1 MTVIIIS
8 GMAILPQQREVTA
21 GTGTS
26 TRNPAAA
33 EAVFLES
40 TVELLAPLRVTA
52 GDVVV
57 DVGPGAGSATVA
69 LAEAVGAHGRVY
81 AVDLDPAMLEAT
93 MAAAREA
100 GLSDRVRPV
109 LHDLE
114 DGAPPLPESVDALWS
129 SACVHHVR
137 DWEAAVRALASVVR
151 PGGTLCLAEG
161 GLPTR
166 CLPWDAG
173 VGRPGLE
180 IRLDE
185 AHNRW
190 STQWFSGRPGARR
203 QRRGWAEVMVAA
215 GLTEVASRSALVDYP
230 APLSTQV
237 GTVVLEELSA
247 RVARATPFLDED
259 DRAAWELLL
268 DPSGAHWL
276 GRRTDLTLLTV
287 RTAFAGR
294 VPR

>member
-1 MTVIIIS
+1 
-8 GMAILPQQREVTA
+8 MAIRQQRKPTT

-26 TRNPAAA
+26 TKNPSAA
-33 EAVFLES
+33 EEVFRES
-40 TVELLAPLRVTA
+40 TAHLLAALRVST

-57 DVGPGAGSATVA
+57 DVGPGAGSATTM
-69 LAEAVGAHGRVY
+69 LAHRVGEHGRVY
-81 AVDLDPAMLEAT
+81 AVDLDPAMLELT
-93 MAAAREA
+93 MAAARDA
-100 GLSDRVRPV
+100 GVADRIHPV

-114 DGAPPLPESVDALWS
+114 DGPPPLPETVDAVWS
-129 SACVHHVR
+129 SACVHHAL
-137 DWEAAVRALASVVR
+137 DWEAAVRSLAAVLRPDGAL
-151 PGGTLCLAEG
+151 CIAEG

-180 IRLDE
+180 TRLDE

-203 QRRGWAEVMVAA
+203 QRRGWAQIMVTA
-215 GLTEVASRSALVDYP
+215 GLVDVGSRAALVDFP
-230 APLSTQV
+230 APLSEEIR
-237 GTVVLEELSA
+237 TVVIEELTA
-247 RVARATPFLDED
+247 RVRRATPFLADD

-268 DPSGAHWL
+268 DPTGAHWL

-287 RTAFAGR
+287 RTAFLGR
-294 VPR
+294 AAY